1 MFLTNRATASPT
13 EVRIRLR
20 GARFGVYAAETL
32 TTPDGETRHTVN
44 TADAQPVRPVPLP
57 GAAATSDPGG
67 TTITVTLPPLSWTVL
82 QLTPQA
88 APNA

>member
-1 MFLTNRATASPT
+1 LTNRATASAT

-57 GAAATSDPGG
+57 GTVTTSDPGG